1 MGNRESLKNEEQ
13 HVPSDRASRLL
24 LTGFW
29 KGWIF
34 WFPIP
39 HSRPCR
45 CSNWRDSRGVGRT
58 TPDSMRGAIRSLRNT
73 KPANE
78 GGPASRQAGNISE
91 LGISDLRRVTPAILA
106 ARISRAIRFRP
117 TEKPSALSRH
127 EHAARHSPRCRLLPR
142 VAGGVGLWAWSSMG
156 EG

>member
-1 MGNRESLKNEEQ
+1 MSISGRRVTLCGQVYHMQKLGHPFLSGLVRIALEK
-13 HVPSDRASRLL
+13 
-24 LTGFW
+24 
-29 KGWIF
+29 
-34 WFPIP
+34 IP
-39 HSRPCR
+39 ALAVA
-45 CSNWRDSRGVGRT
+45 SNWRDFRGVGRT
-58 TPDSMRGAIRSLRNT
+58 TPNSMRGAIRSPRNT

-117 TEKPSALSRH
+117 TEKPSALSWH